1 MRIDV
6 GLIDGWLR
14 TVTVEGELDA
24 YTAKELQD
32 SVTEALAEEMAWI
45 LVDLRRT
52 EYMDSVG
59 LGILIGGC
67 KRAGERNGDLAI
79 ACDRSN
85 LLRVFDVSGTTDML
99 NVNKTIEA
107 AIEMLS
113 TERAARSGCQ
123 HPEGGS

>member
-24 YTAKELQD
+24 FTARDLQD
-32 SVTEALAEEMAWI
+32 AVTEALAEEITWI
-45 LVDLRRT
+45 LIDLRRT

-67 KRAGERNGDLAI
+67 KRAGERNGDLAV

-85 LLRVFDVSGTTDML
+85 LLRVFEVSGTTDML
-99 NVNKTIEA
+99 NVNSTIEA
-107 AIEMLS
+107 AIEMLAA
-113 TERAARSGCQ
+113 ERAARSGCQ
-123 HPEGGS
+123 HQEGGS